1 MNKTNN
7 KILEIYI
14 YIYIST
20 RYIHENIKA
29 IIKNCWISWEGWEER
44 NSPQAERKLILDGSS
59 EME

>member
-14 YIYIST
+14 YIYI
-20 RYIHENIKA
+20 A
-29 IIKNCWISWEGWEER
+29 IIKNCWISWEGWEEW